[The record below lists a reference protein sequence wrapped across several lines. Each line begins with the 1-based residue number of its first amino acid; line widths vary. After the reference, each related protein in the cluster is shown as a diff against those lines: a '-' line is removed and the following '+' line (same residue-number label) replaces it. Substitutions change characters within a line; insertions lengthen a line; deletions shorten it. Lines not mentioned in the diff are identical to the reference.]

1 MKFNE
6 YLNGDPSPKRPIQ
19 NFTIRD
25 ENREALLE
33 QRIVELNAQ
42 LTKLTDQQTK
52 VHDLESKNSN
62 LSRDIDTVSTKLA
75 GSENTL
81 KAVQQ
86 QLTDQQDLQ
95 NNLQRVR
102 QQTQEVQDS
111 FQTMKLE
118 LDGQYRVNTKQQ
130 EEIMS
135 LTAANGLLVIS
146 QEEAQRKH
154 RNEEENTKYL
164 RAEKENLQVMVR
176 TEHEN
181 YTNILT
187 TIQTHVD
194 HINELEQQNRFFRA
208 SVARLEEEF
217 NMEHTKSTSLQRSLD
232 SLAFVNDENK
242 SRYKSSSEEVQEL
255 QTSVSQL
262 LMSLNIAE
270 DKNAYMAEK
279 QDYLEAALAK
289 PRYVSEASIARNEG
303 FKMPLGGMAINARK
317 NYLGTGKPTLLKFQ
331 TKEPTDDNTE

>member
-33 QRIVELNAQ
+33 QRIVELDTQ

-118 LDGQYRVNTKQQ
+118 LDGQYRVTTKQQ

-135 LTAANGLLVIS
+135 LTATKGLLEIG

-164 RAEKENLQVMVR
+164 RVQQENLQEMIR
-176 TEHEN
+176 AEHEN
-181 YTNILT
+181 YTESLT

-194 HINELEQQNRFFRA
+194 YINKLEQQNRFFRA

-217 NMEHTKSTSLQRSLD
+217 NMEHTKSTSLQNSLD
-232 SLAFVNDENK
+232 SLAFVNDENR
-242 SRYKSSSEEVQEL
+242 SRYTSSSEEVQEL
-255 QTSVSQL
+255 QNSVTQL

-270 DKNAYMAEK
+270 DKNLYMTEK
-279 QDYLEAALAK
+279 QEYLEAVLAK
-289 PRYVSEASIARNEG
+289 PKYASVASIARSEG